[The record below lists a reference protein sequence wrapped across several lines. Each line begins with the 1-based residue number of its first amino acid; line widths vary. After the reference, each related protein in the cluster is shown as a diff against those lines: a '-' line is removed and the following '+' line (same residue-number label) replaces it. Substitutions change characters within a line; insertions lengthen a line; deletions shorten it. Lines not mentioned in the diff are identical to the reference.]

1 MGADIFITFLVCAM
15 TGLGV
20 YIALEYQRSGKD
32 KNSRKTLKTAQEET
46 THLKTELQSFKQYAQ
61 HLAQAQKALSEQLPK
76 LSVTVKR
83 EGIHVETLSH
93 VVAAATEPQADSK
106 DEKEASAPKTAA
118 TAAAPTKVVVR
129 FEAQY
134 VFGFPSP
141 SKELEITTDNTGI
154 AIKLDRPKLSKPPV
168 VRPLPYADIGKVS
181 TTPAHVDVVKKL
193 PSIAEKQG
201 SESALDETV
210 MALLEKK
217 LCHSLVTFLS
227 QQPGVAHIPQISV
240 VYH

>member
-1 MGADIFITFLVCAM
+1 
-15 TGLGV
+15 
-20 YIALEYQRSGKD
+20 
-32 KNSRKTLKTAQEET
+32 
-46 THLKTELQSFKQYAQ
+46 
-61 HLAQAQKALSEQLPK
+61 
-76 LSVTVKR
+76 
-83 EGIHVETLSH
+83 
-93 VVAAATEPQADSK
+93 
-106 DEKEASAPKTAA
+106 
-118 TAAAPTKVVVR
+118 VVVR

-193 PSIAEKQG
+193 PSVAEKQG
-201 SESALDETV
+201 AESALDETV

-227 QQPGVAHIPQISV
+227 QQPGVTLIPQISV